1 MLKNFASEKLQV
13 VKNPGWPWWNQWVFL
28 GIFQRFPRI
37 RGCKVLAV
45 NLVRTSAAGAP
56 EIDSVDPRISD
67 FLKPKYGEFST
78 AGIGRCS

>member
-1 MLKNFASEKLQV
+1 MLKKFCFRKATSRQKSRVTL
-13 VKNPGWPWWNQWVFL
+13 VKSVGFL

-67 FLKPKYGEFST
+67 F
-78 AGIGRCS
+78 